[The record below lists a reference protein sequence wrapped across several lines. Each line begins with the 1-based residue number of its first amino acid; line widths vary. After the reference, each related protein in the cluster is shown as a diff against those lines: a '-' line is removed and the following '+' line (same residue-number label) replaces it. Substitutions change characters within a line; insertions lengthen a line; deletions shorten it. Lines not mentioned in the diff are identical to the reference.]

1 MSASGGSN
9 LFGRIGRKDKKRQ
22 LHRENEAAPSVS
34 RRRLS
39 GKETTNGSVVGGGGG
54 GGGGVNLVAEDEF
67 ILPNYETVPPPAGE
81 YADVNMREDFGE
93 ESSISTT
100 QTAADDT
107 GTAVAVSNTPTTSST
122 VTSHE
127 AETNIIT
134 TSNNTIT
141 TSTNTNTNT
150 NTNTTSTNTTTTTT
164 TTKLLPKTHHR
175 TVSSFSFDMRT
186 PSEIYFNNDPMTIRI
201 VPPMLQYIPS
211 SPNNVHYVQ
220 KAIDNLKY
228 YLQNIIDYRN
238 VDMMTFFI
246 SYDVN
251 QEHKIYFEEIVMNL
265 LAYGANKDNAN
276 HIIDLFENYYMGF
289 TNILDVL
296 LNVVVNVNYSTNR
309 PREITYSLINFI
321 NACAQHIENKIE
333 QRLVTS
339 NVSKNLSS
347 RILYDE
353 DVTSRVQSIQ
363 IQLTGSY
370 NSKLI
375 QLQGKR
381 LYKYTADNADDT
393 FDHPMPAKNF
403 TEQILELEYDVE
415 MVNTDL
421 YV

>member
-1 MSASGGSN
+1 MSTSGGSN

-39 GKETTNGSVVGGGGG
+39 GKETNGNVVDGGGGG
-54 GGGGVNLVAEDEF
+54 IVEDEF
-67 ILPNYETVPPPAGE
+67 ILPNYETVPPIASE

-93 ESSISTT
+93 ESSTV
-100 QTAADDT
+100 AA
-107 GTAVAVSNTPTTSST
+107 AAAAASSIAASVVSNTPTTAST
-122 VTSHE
+122 VTKHE
-127 AETNIIT
+127 AMI
-134 TSNNTIT
+134 NN
-141 TSTNTNTNT
+141 SV
-150 NTNTTSTNTTTTTT
+150 TTTTTT
-164 TTKLLPKTHHR
+164 TTTTTNTISNGISTGNINSISTTINTNANINTKLLPKTHRR
-175 TVSSFSFDMRT
+175 TVSSFSFDTRT
-186 PSEIYFNNDPMTIRI
+186 PSEIYFNSDPMTIRI

-211 SPNNVHYVQ
+211 NPNNVHYVQ

-246 SYDVN
+246 SYDVD
-251 QEHKIYFEEIVMNL
+251 QEHKIYFETIVTNL
-265 LAYGANKDNAN
+265 LAYGANRNNAN
-276 HIIDLFENYYMGF
+276 RIIDLFENYYMGF

-339 NVSKNLSS
+339 NVSKNASS
-347 RILYDE
+347 RILFDE
-353 DVTSRVQSIQ
+353 DVMSRVHSIQ

-403 TEQILELEYDVE
+403 TEQILELEYNVE
-415 MVNTDL
+415 MINTDL